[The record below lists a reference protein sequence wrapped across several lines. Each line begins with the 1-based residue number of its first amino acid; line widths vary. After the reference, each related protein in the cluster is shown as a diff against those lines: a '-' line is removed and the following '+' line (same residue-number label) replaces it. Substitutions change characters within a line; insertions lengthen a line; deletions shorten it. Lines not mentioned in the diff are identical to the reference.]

1 VKSRDKSSLG
11 YSALPT
17 GEISPEISADPLSV
31 ASTPHLDIDVK
42 QLVGFVSQNSPFSA
56 NGLQEIPSQQV
67 I

>member
-1 VKSRDKSSLG
+1 MVREVAKKSSLG

-17 GEISPEISADPLSV
+17 GKIRSERSADPLSV

-56 NGLQEIPSQQV
+56 IGFQEIPS
-67 I
+67 